1 LTPLSSTPSS
11 RKMLNG
17 DAADVV
23 DVENVDEDFCG
34 VNVVREVV
42 AVVLDKMS

>member
-1 LTPLSSTPSS
+1 
-11 RKMLNG
+11 MLNG

-42 AVVLDKMS
+42 TVVLDKMS